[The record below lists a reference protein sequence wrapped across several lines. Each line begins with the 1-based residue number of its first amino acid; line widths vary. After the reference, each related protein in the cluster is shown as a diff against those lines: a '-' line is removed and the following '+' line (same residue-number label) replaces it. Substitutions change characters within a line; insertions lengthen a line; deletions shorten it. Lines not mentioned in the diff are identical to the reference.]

1 MIVGK
6 NISGKFDSKQISP
19 LEVTVTPHKS
29 IQHLML
35 DAITRAIL
43 TLRSML
49 YVTSKQVRAGNPNN
63 RICSVTSLEMF

>member
-1 MIVGK
+1 MIFGK

-19 LEVTVTPHKS
+19 LEVTVTPCKS

-35 DAITRAIL
+35 DAFTRAIL

-49 YVTSKQVRAGNPNN
+49 MLLQNKFMQETG
-63 RICSVTSLEMF
+63 

>member
-19 LEVTVTPHKS
+19 LEVTVTSRKS

-35 DAITRAIL
+35 DAFTRAIL
-43 TLRSML
+43 TPRTML
-49 YVTSKQVRAGNPNN
+49 
-63 RICSVTSLEMF
+63 TSLIERTNKTQPCSRSSVV